1 MIIGIMKKTDES
13 TKQAQ
18 KESIL
23 DKIEAD
29 LYTEKIKN
37 GKTPNKEDLINLIN
51 NKQYGTVEVKNEENI
66 LITKDG
72 GYEIKFSEILGWEE
86 QK

>member
-1 MIIGIMKKTDES
+1 MIGIIKQSDEA

-23 DKIEAD
+23 EKIEAD
-29 LYTEKIKN
+29 LYTEKLKN
-37 GKTPNKEDLINLIN
+37 GKTPSKKDLIEIIT
-51 NKQYGTVEVKNEENI
+51 NKDYGSVNEENEV

-72 GYEIKFSEILGWEE
+72 GYKIEFSEILGWEN
-86 QK
+86 